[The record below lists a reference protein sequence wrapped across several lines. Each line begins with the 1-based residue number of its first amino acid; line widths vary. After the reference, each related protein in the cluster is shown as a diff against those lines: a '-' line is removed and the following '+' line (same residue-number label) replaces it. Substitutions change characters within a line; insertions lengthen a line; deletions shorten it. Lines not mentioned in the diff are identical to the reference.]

1 MRRRWAKAESCS
13 PAPSEA
19 LERRGCVSLRP
30 SDRCGYKV
38 ISRAMCHV
46 GEPNQS
52 QRVDAIL
59 KTEPFRLKRT
69 CSDRL
74 PHDLTPSS
82 QNVTADLVNAAVER
96 LAKTDPSPESPM
108 SDRRPLRRSALQ
120 QPAAMP
126 SADRSDFR
134 RRTSHYCIPGPRAP
148 LLECDMVNT
157 PDFPETTDRGR

>member
-19 LERRGCVSLRP
+19 LERRGCVSLTR
-30 SDRCGYKV
+30 SDLCGYRV
-38 ISRAMCHV
+38 FLRAMCHV

-59 KTEPFRLKRT
+59 KTEPFRPKRT
-69 CSDRL
+69 CSGRR

-82 QNVTADLVNAAVER
+82 QHVTADLVNAAVER
-96 LAKTDPSPESPM
+96 LAKTDGIARIADERPSATAAVGS
-108 SDRRPLRRSALQ
+108 RK
-120 QPAAMP
+120 PAAMP

-157 PDFPETTDRGR
+157 PDFLETTDRGR